1 MIIYHN
7 MKAMNTHRML
17 GINASTLGKS
27 TEKLSSGLRV
37 NRAADDAAGLSISE
51 KMRGQIRGLTQAS
64 RNAQDGI
71 SVVQTAEGALDEVH
85 SILQRMRELSVQS
98 ANDSN
103 VQADRAAIQQEVSQL
118 TDELD
123 RISGTTQF
131 NTMNLLDGT
140 FQGKIFHIGA
150 NQDQNLKVDIENIS
164 AQGLGLRMTDAAFAE
179 VRGKLITSIKAEAGS
194 VAGLKGKVA
203 SLASQIATKT
213 TKTLDKIKASIE
225 ALKAEVGNKV
235 AQNLDKS
242 AAQVESKI
250 AIKNAS
256 FEGVKASIAAMQK
269 SIQNIRVL
277 NGKESLDYKSKNLDQ
292 LNARLSSRGGVLVN
306 TQKAANRA
314 ITTINDALTIVSTQ
328 RSALGAIQNRMEHT
342 IKNLDN
348 AAENLQAAESRIR
361 DTDMAKEM
369 SEFTKKNI
377 LTQASQAMLAQA
389 NQLPAQVLQ
398 LLR

>member
-103 VQADRAAIQQEVSQL
+103 VEIDRAAIQQEVSQL

-123 RISGTTQF
+123 RIAGTTQF

-140 FQGKIFHIGA
+140 FQDKIFHIGA
-150 NQDQNLKVDIENIS
+150 NQDQNLKISIEDIS
-164 AQGLGLRMTDAAFAE
+164 AQGLGLRMGIDGFAS
-179 VRGKLITSIKAEAGS
+179 VAKAIGGSIQKVGGTVAKMKGS
-194 VAGLKGKVA
+194 VAKLNSSIKKQASVLKKKVA
-203 SLASQIATKT
+203 SAEKFKTSIGNMLAIGSDAKAASQEAKLAAVRGSIEI
-213 TKTLDKIKASIE
+213 LKASIQKFE
-225 ALKAEVGNKV
+225 KKI
-235 AQNLDKS
+235 
-242 AAQVESKI
+242 ESL
-250 AIKNAS
+250 
-256 FEGVKASIAAMQK
+256 
-269 SIQNIRVL
+269 RVL
-277 NGKESLDYKSKNLDQ
+277 GKENSIDYKSKYIDQ
-292 LNARLSSRGGVLVN
+292 LQARLASKGGVLVN
-306 TQKAANRA
+306 SQKNANSA
-314 ITTINDALTIVSTQ
+314 ITTINDALTKVSTQ

-369 SEFTKKNI
+369 SEFTKNNI